1 MPLPP
6 ASPRKRLHT
15 RQVRYEGYAR
25 DDGLF
30 DVDATLVDVKDHDCP
45 LLSGVRVAGDPVHA
59 MTARVTLDRQGVIR
73 AVVTASDRVPYTG
86 HCEDYGDVYGALV
99 GLSLFDNFRLKL
111 FAAVGRTQGCT
122 HLTELLAYLPTAA
135 LQTFAG
141 LQREDAGE
149 RKPFQLD
156 RCHALRSD
164 GAAVQRYYPKWHR
177 DPATLQQGRAK
188 TDEPAFDL
196 KEGQ

>member
-1 MPLPP
+1 MPLPS

-30 DVDATLVDVKDHDCP
+30 DVDATLLDVKDHDCA
-45 LLSGVRVAGDPVHA
+45 LLSGVREAGDPVHA
-59 MTARVTLDRQGVIR
+59 MAARVTIDRHGVIQSV
-73 AVVTASDRVPYTG
+73 ATCSDRVPYTG
-86 HCEDYGDVYGALV
+86 YCEEHGNAYRALV

-111 FAAVGRTQGCT
+111 FAAVGRTHGCT

-177 DPATLQQGRAK
+177 AAAPLQEGRA
-188 TDEPAFDL
+188 TPAEPAFDL
-196 KEGQ
+196 KEGK